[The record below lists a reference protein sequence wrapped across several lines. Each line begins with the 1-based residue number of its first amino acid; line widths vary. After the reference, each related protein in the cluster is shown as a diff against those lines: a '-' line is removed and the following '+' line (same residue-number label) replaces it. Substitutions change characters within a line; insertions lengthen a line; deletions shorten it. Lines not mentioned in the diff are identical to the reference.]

1 LRLVPSTPN
10 GGPVSATAGA
20 VNDVPPLA
28 TERTLKTA
36 KLLDTIGSN
45 RKVVVLTH
53 DNPDPD
59 SLASAAALSTL
70 IQQKLKGRSVVIGAG
85 GIVARAENRALLS
98 HLNVSL
104 QPAKQCL
111 TGFKGPVVLVDT
123 QPGRKN
129 NSLPPGM
136 TPAAVIDHHPDWG
149 NNENV
154 PFVDLRESYGATST
168 ILTEYLQEAEVP
180 IEPRIAT
187 ALFYGISSETRQLG
201 RETKPGDIVA
211 SQFLYPYVNKRL
223 LSEIENPPLPRAYF
237 SLIGRAIRGA
247 VLHGDVLVA
256 RVESV
261 TYPDAVAQLADFFI
275 RLDEVSWAVCLA
287 PFRGSVYVS
296 VRTKIPDAS
305 AGLLL
310 ASILP
315 PGGAGGHGMI
325 AGGRIRAP
333 RKRWREAASGI
344 VRDLLAALGRSAEAP
359 RPLLQVENR
368 RRTPP
373 REPNR
378 PT

>member
-1 LRLVPSTPN
+1 MPSTPN
-10 GGPVSATAGA
+10 GGPASAAAGA
-20 VNDVPPLA
+20 VNEPPPLP
-28 TERTLKTA
+28 TERTLKTT
-36 KLLDTIGSN
+36 KLFDALGSG

-70 IQQKLKGRSVVIGAG
+70 IQQKLKGRSVVVGAG
-85 GIVARAENRALLS
+85 GIVARAENRALLT

-129 NSLPPGM
+129 NSLPAGM
-136 TPAAVIDHHPDWG
+136 TPTAVIDHHPDWG

-180 IEPRIAT
+180 IEARVAT

-325 AGGRIRAP
+325 AGGRVRAP
-333 RKRWREAASGI
+333 RKRWREAASSI
-344 VRDLLAALGRSAEAP
+344 VRDLLAALGRTAESP
-359 RPLLQVENR
+359 RPLLQVESR

-373 REPNR
+373 RDPSPR
-378 PT
+378 AS